1 MTCKRRNNMKK
12 EELERRYDIVKHIEE
27 QTLVMGCILN
37 ILQDMQKKLN
47 IIEKSHRAER
57 GWEE

>member
-1 MTCKRRNNMKK
+1 MKK

-37 ILQDMQKKLN
+37 TMK
-47 IIEKSHRAER
+47 EYV
-57 GWEE
+57 

>member
-1 MTCKRRNNMKK
+1 MKK
-12 EELERRYDIVKHIEE
+12 EELERKYDIVKHIEE

-37 ILQDMQKKLN
+37 ELKDMHKKLS

-57 GWEE
+57 GWED

>member
-1 MTCKRRNNMKK
+1 MKK
-12 EELERRYDIVKHIEE
+12 EELERRHDIVKHIEE

>member
-1 MTCKRRNNMKK
+1 MKK
-12 EELERRYDIVKHIEE
+12 EELERRYDIIKHVEE

-37 ILQDMQKKLN
+37 ELRDMHKSLK